1 MNRGIVVTGG
11 AHGIGKQICLDFIQ
25 AGDQVCFIDIDE
37 KKSADF
43 AKENPNLFYF
53 YGDVADPLTLK
64 RFIEFSIEKL
74 KRIDVLVN
82 NACRGNKG
90 ILSGLSYEEFDY
102 TLSIGL
108 KAPFELSR
116 LCKD

>member
-53 YGDVADPLTLK
+53 CGDVADHLTLK
-64 RFIEFSIEKL
+64 RFIEI
-74 KRIDVLVN
+74 
-82 NACRGNKG
+82 
-90 ILSGLSYEEFDY
+90 
-102 TLSIGL
+102 
-108 KAPFELSR
+108 R
-116 LCKD
+116 LPQSHWL